1 MRQKIALTK
10 ANLKRAERDQAVAAK
25 KAADEKRQSTSTSDA
40 GTDAGEDID
49 TKTESYKVNL
59 NLFRSLMNSYKHLP
73 DDASIEVIPLDDR
86 MKLKQYMKAINV
98 NMNTKLLSTLRTN
111 L

>member
-10 ANLKRAERDQAVAAK
+10 ANLKRAERDQ
-25 KAADEKRQSTSTSDA
+25 AADEKRQSTSTSDA

-86 MKLKQYMKAINV
+86 MKCKQYMKAINV

>member
-10 ANLKRAERDQAVAAK
+10 ANLKRAERDQA

-49 TKTESYKVNL
+49 PWNPQKYWHWQKQQL
-59 NLFRSLMNSYKHLP
+59 KKQKLP
-73 DDASIEVIPLDDR
+73 H
-86 MKLKQYMKAINV
+86 
-98 NMNTKLLSTLRTN
+98 
-111 L
+111 